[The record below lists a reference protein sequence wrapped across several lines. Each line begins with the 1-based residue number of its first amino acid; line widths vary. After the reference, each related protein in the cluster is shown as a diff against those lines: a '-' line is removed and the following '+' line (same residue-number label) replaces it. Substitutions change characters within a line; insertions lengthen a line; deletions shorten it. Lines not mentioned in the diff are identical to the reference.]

1 MTAICI
7 YKSPTLILMGEDYGV
22 EVCLNLPRSLHMQ
35 FTHFCPGPWREKILL
50 IFERAHAI
58 NTAEICAFPGVY

>member
-7 YKSPTLILMGEDYGV
+7 YKSLSLILMGEDYGV

-35 FTHFCPGPWREKILL
+35 FALFYPGPRREKTLL
-50 IFERAHAI
+50 IFERAHAM
-58 NTAEICAFPGVY
+58 NAAEICAFPGVY